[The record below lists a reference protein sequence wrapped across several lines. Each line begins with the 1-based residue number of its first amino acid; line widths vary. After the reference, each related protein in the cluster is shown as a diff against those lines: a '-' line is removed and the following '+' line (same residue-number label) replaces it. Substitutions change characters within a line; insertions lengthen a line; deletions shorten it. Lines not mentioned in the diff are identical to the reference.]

1 MKPQAD
7 HNHYSYSFY
16 ADAANARSFDDRRF
30 GGPIGSYVAESQ
42 AATLTDFIGR
52 IQHRR
57 IVDVGT
63 GTGRA
68 ALFFAHGGADVT
80 GVDASEEMLSIARE
94 RAAREGVAV
103 RFQTG
108 DAHALSLA
116 DRSCDAAV
124 CLRVLMH
131 TPEWRRVVSEL
142 CRVADQIV
150 IVDYPSSRSAAFIE
164 SVGRRTLALLR
175 LSREPYRT
183 FSDRA
188 IDEAFARS
196 GFRVRARHRQF
207 LLPIAFHKMIGSRAF
222 TRWCEGMFDRL
233 GLRTR
238 FGSPVTLVAERC
250 AST

>member
-7 HNHYSYSFY
+7 QNHYSYSFY
-16 ADAANARSFDDRRF
+16 ADAANARRFDDRRF
-30 GGPIGSYVAESQ
+30 GGPIGGYVAESQ
-42 AATLTDFIGR
+42 AATLADFIGR
-52 IQHRR
+52 VQHRR
-57 IVDVGT
+57 ILDVGT

-80 GVDASEEMLSIARE
+80 GVDASEEMLNIARE

-108 DAHALSLA
+108 DAHALSVPN
-116 DRSCDAAV
+116 RSCDVAV

-150 IVDYPSSRSAAFIE
+150 IVDYPSSHSAALVE
-164 SVGRRTLALLR
+164 SLGRRV
-175 LSREPYRT
+175 LSILGLSKEPYRT
-183 FSDRA
+183 LSDRA
-188 IDEAFARS
+188 IDEAFAGS

-207 LLPIAFHKMIGSRAF
+207 LLPIAFHRLVGSRAF
-222 TRWCEGMFDRL
+222 TLWCEGLFDRV
-233 GLRTR
+233 GLRAR

-250 AST
+250 ASS

>member
-1 MKPQAD
+1 MKPRTD

-16 ADAANARSFDDRRF
+16 ADAANARRFDDRRF

-42 AATLTDFIGR
+42 AATLADFLGR

-57 IVDVGT
+57 ILDVGT

-68 ALFFAHGGADVT
+68 ALFFARGGAEVT
-80 GVDASEEMLSIARE
+80 GVDASEEMLNVARE
-94 RAAREGVAV
+94 RAGREGVAV

-108 DAHALSLA
+108 DAHALSFP

-150 IVDYPSSRSAAFIE
+150 IVDYPSSHSAAFLE
-164 SVGRRTLALLR
+164 SLGRRMLSILR
-175 LSREPYRT
+175 LAQEPYRT

-188 IDEAFARS
+188 IDDAFAGS

-207 LLPIAFHKMIGSRAF
+207 LLPIAFHKLVGSRAF
-222 TRWCEGMFDRL
+222 TLWCESLFDRL
-233 GLRTR
+233 GLRAR
-238 FGSPVTLVAERC
+238 FGSPVTVVAERC
-250 AST
+250 ASS